1 MTLHDESSLWINKK
15 KVLEI
20 TQFLLVG
27 EFNTSLFGARFVK
40 WTEVVKVKKNVKKV
54 SDTEFIS
61 LTSIFAELFKYNFS
75 GITSSLKNVSTPRGF
90 DSG

>member
-1 MTLHDESSLWINKK
+1 MMSLIYESTTKRVI
-15 KVLEI
+15 EI
-20 TQFLLVG
+20 TQFLLVA

-40 WTEVVKVKKNVKKV
+40 QIEVVKVKQNVKKV

-61 LTSIFAELFKYNFS
+61 LTSIFAELLKYNFR
-75 GITSSLKNVSTPRGF
+75 GITSSLKNVSTPKGF